1 MDTIDLVLTKYC
13 PACKWSDVILR
24 HEPTLPG
31 MRHLTPKYEGVPMSL
46 GRSKIELRTDL
57 RFICCEHC
65 GSPVQYLHIEAK
77 EVPPVPELTE
87 Q

>member
-24 HEPTLPG
+24 QPSPPPG
-31 MRHLTPKYEGVPMSL
+31 LVDRVPKYEGIAMSI

-65 GSPVQYLHIEAK
+65 GNPVQYLRVEAK
-77 EVPPVPELTE
+77 SEPPVAEK
-87 Q
+87 